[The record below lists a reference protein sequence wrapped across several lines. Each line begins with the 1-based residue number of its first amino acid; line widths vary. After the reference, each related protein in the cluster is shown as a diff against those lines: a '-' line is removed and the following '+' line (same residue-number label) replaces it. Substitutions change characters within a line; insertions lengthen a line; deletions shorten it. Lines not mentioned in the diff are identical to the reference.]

1 MKKPQRGWFIAG
13 TDTDVGKT
21 YVACRMLR
29 ELRMRG
35 ERVGAYKPAAS
46 GAVSREASDAYQLWI
61 AQGQTVSEDLVNPQ
75 SFVAPLAPPV
85 AAEIENRQV
94 DEGLLLYGI
103 ERWHDHCDILLV
115 EGAGGLMSPIS
126 WNMTNADLAK
136 AIGYPLVVVARN
148 KLGVVHQVL
157 AACEAAVAKGL
168 NVNEIV
174 LNDVSREAD
183 DAGNSNERLLAP
195 FLAKILPGV
204 SIRREAF
211 GNETGSGDQ
220 A

>member
-1 MKKPQRGWFIAG
+1 
-13 TDTDVGKT
+13 
-21 YVACRMLR
+21 
-29 ELRMRG
+29 MRG

-103 ERWHDHCDILLV
+103 ERWHDQCDILLV

-157 AACEAAVAKGL
+157 ATCEAAIARGL
-168 NVNEIV
+168 NVMEVV
-174 LNDVSREAD
+174 LNDVSRVAD

-204 SIRREAF
+204 SIRREVF
-211 GNETGSGDQ
+211 GGEADSRNQ

>member
-1 MKKPQRGWFIAG
+1 
-13 TDTDVGKT
+13 
-21 YVACRMLR
+21 ML
-29 ELRMRG
+29 G

-103 ERWHDHCDILLV
+103 ERWHDQCDILLV

-148 KLGVVHQVL
+148 KLGVVHQIL
-157 AACEAAVAKGL
+157 ATCEAALAKGL
-168 NVNEIV
+168 NVIEVV
-174 LNDVSREAD
+174 LNDVSRVAD

-204 SIRREAF
+204 SIRREIF
-211 GNETGSGDQ
+211 GYEADSRNQ

>member
-1 MKKPQRGWFIAG
+1 
-13 TDTDVGKT
+13 
-21 YVACRMLR
+21 
-29 ELRMRG
+29 
-35 ERVGAYKPAAS
+35 
-46 GAVSREASDAYQLWI
+46 
-61 AQGQTVSEDLVNPQ
+61 
-75 SFVAPLAPPV
+75 
-85 AAEIENRQV
+85 
-94 DEGLLLYGI
+94 
-103 ERWHDHCDILLV
+103 
-115 EGAGGLMSPIS
+115 
-126 WNMTNADLAK
+126 MTNADLAK

>member
-46 GAVSREASDAYQLWI
+46 GAMSREASDAYHLWI
-61 AQGQTVSEDLVNPQ
+61 AQGRSVSEDLVNPQ
-75 SFVAPLAPPV
+75 SFAAPLAPPV
-85 AAEIENRQV
+85 AAELENREV
-94 DEGLLLYGI
+94 DEELLLSGI
-103 ERWHDHCDILLV
+103 ERWCDLCDILLV

-126 WNMTNADLAK
+126 WNLTNADLARK
-136 AIGYPLVVVARN
+136 IGYPLVIVARN

-157 AACEAAVAKGL
+157 ATCEAAKAKGL
-168 NVNEIV
+168 SVDEIV
-174 LNDVSREAD
+174 LNDVAHDEPW
-183 DAGNSNERLLAP
+183 DAVNSNERLLAP
-195 FLAKILPGV
+195 FLAKLMPGV
-204 SIRREAF
+204 HVRREAF
-211 GNETGSGDQ
+211 GGESDQ
-220 A
+220 QKC